1 MWYAFY
7 VAWART
13 DGNDR
18 LSWAARP
25 LCPLDLV
32 VRSPRN
38 AESFKDWGFG
48 FMSSV
53 IDRSSSRIK
62 PEKIEQAVI
71 RFAGDSG
78 DGMQITGS
86 QFTNTVAL
94 YGNDIATFPDFPA
107 EIRAPAGTLP
117 GVSGYQLHF
126 ASSDVYTPGDAVDV
140 LIAMNP
146 AALKVNIADLKPNG
160 ILIVNSD
167 SFGENDLRKA
177 QLTANPLEDH
187 SLDKYRLFSVEL
199 ERLTRVSLE
208 HLGLDAKSMDRC
220 KNFFA
225 LGMCYWLYNR
235 STESTVRWIEDK
247 FKNKP
252 LLVEANKLAMKAGYS
267 YCEATE
273 AFQISY
279 EIPPAQLAPGSY
291 RNMSGNQALAL
302 GFVTASQKSGL
313 RLFQGSYPITPA
325 SDILHELAQY
335 KDFGV
340 MTFQAEDEIAA
351 VTSTIGAAYAGA
363 LGLTTTSGPGM
374 ALKTEAIG
382 LAIAV
387 EIPLVICDIQR
398 GGPSTGLPTK
408 TEQADLLQALFGR
421 NSEAPVPVIAPAT
434 PSDCFWAAIEASR
447 IAVKY
452 MVPVILLS
460 DGYLANGAEPWRI
473 PDLAEIPEIPVQ
485 FATEPNSPGGYLP
498 YKRNPDTLARPWAVP
513 GTPGLEHRI
522 GGLEKQDVTGNINY
536 EPLNH
541 ENMVRIRAAKVAAIA
556 QDIPEAVPSGD
567 PKGDLLIIAWGSTH
581 GAITAAV
588 NAQRAEGRKIG
599 HVHLRHLNPLPS
611 NLGDVIKRYKH
622 VLVPELNMGQ
632 LLWILRAKF
641 LVDAVGLNK
650 IQGRPFKQAE
660 LEQKIE
666 EMLGVD

>member
-1 MWYAFY
+1 MS
-7 VAWART
+7 T
-13 DGNDR
+13 
-18 LSWAARP
+18 LIETPP
-25 LCPLDLV
+25 LKHK
-32 VRSPRN
+32 R
-38 AESFKDWGFG
+38 E
-48 FMSSV
+48 V
-53 IDRSSSRIK
+53 IDR
-62 PEKIEQAVI
+62 AVI

-126 ASSDVYTPGDAVDV
+126 ASGDIYTPGDAVDV

-146 AALKVNIADLKPNG
+146 AALKVNIADLKKNG

-167 SFGENDLRKA
+167 SFKEADVKKA
-177 QLTANPLEDH
+177 QSPTNPLEDH
-187 SLDKYRLFSVEL
+187 SLDGYRLFSVEL
-199 ERLTRVSLE
+199 ERLTRVALD

-235 STESTVRWIEDK
+235 SMDSTVRWIEAK

-279 EIPPAQLAPGSY
+279 EIPPAQLSPGMY
-291 RNMSGNQALAL
+291 RNISGNQALAL

-313 RLFQGSYPITPA
+313 KLFQGSYPITPA
-325 SDILHELAQY
+325 SDILHELSQY

-340 MTFQAEDEIAA
+340 ITFQAEDEIAA
-351 VTSTIGAAYAGA
+351 ITSAIGAAYAGA
-363 LGLTTTSGPGM
+363 LAITTTSGPGM
-374 ALKTEAIG
+374 ALKTEAMG
-382 LAIAV
+382 LAVAV
-387 EIPLVICDIQR
+387 EIPLVVCDIQR

-421 NSEAPVPVIAPAT
+421 NSEAPVPIIAPAT
-434 PSDCFWAAIEASR
+434 PSDCFWAALEASR

-452 MVPVILLS
+452 MVPVIVLS

-473 PDLAEIPEIPVQ
+473 PDLNEIPDFKVKFASDPVG
-485 FATEPNSPGGYLP
+485 FKP
-498 YKRNPDTLARPWAVP
+498 YRRNPETLARPWAVP

-541 ENMVRIRAAKVAAIA
+541 EKMVRVRAAKVVAIA
-556 QDIPEAVPSGD
+556 QDIPDINPAGD
-567 PKGDLLIIAWGSTH
+567 PDGDLLIVAWGSTH
-581 GAITAAV
+581 GSITAAV
-588 NAQRAEGRKIG
+588 NSERELGPRIG
-599 HVHLRHLNPLPS
+599 HVHLRHLNPFPR
-611 NLGDVIKRYKH
+611 NLGEVLKRYRK

-632 LLWILRAKF
+632 LVWLLRAKF
-641 LVDAVGLNK
+641 LVNAIGLNK
-650 IQGRPFKQAE
+650 IQGRPFKQSE
-660 LEQKIE
+660 LEQKISE
-666 EMLGVD
+666 LLS

>member
-1 MWYAFY
+1 MSTLID
-7 VAWART
+7 VP
-13 DGNDR
+13 
-18 LSWAARP
+18 LS
-25 LCPLDLV
+25 
-32 VRSPRN
+32 
-38 AESFKDWGFG
+38 K
-48 FMSSV
+48 
-53 IDRSSSRIK
+53 SRR
-62 PEKIEQAVI
+62 EKIEQAVI

-126 ASSDVYTPGDAVDV
+126 SSNEIHTPGNAVDV
-140 LIAMNP
+140 LIVMNP
-146 AALKVNIADLKPNG
+146 AALKMNIADLKVNG

-167 SFGENDLRKA
+167 AFAETDLRKA
-177 QLTANPLEDH
+177 QMTSNPLEDH
-187 SLDKYRLFSVEL
+187 SLDKFRLFSVEL
-199 ERLTRVSLE
+199 ERLTKVALE
-208 HLGLDAKSMDRC
+208 HLGLDAKSVSRC

-235 STESTVRWIEDK
+235 SMDGTKRYIEDK
-247 FKNKP
+247 FAKKP

-279 EIPPAQLAPGSY
+279 EIPPAQLAPGVY
-291 RNMSGNQALAL
+291 RNLSGNQALAL
-302 GFVTASQKSGL
+302 GFITASQKSGL
-313 RLFQGSYPITPA
+313 KLFQGSYPITPA
-325 SDILHELAQY
+325 SDILHELSQY

-340 MTFQAEDEIAA
+340 ITFQAEDEIAA
-351 VTSTIGAAYAGA
+351 ITSAIGAAYAGA
-363 LGLTTTSGPGM
+363 LAVTTTSGPGM
-374 ALKTEAIG
+374 ALKTEAMG
-382 LAIAV
+382 LAVAV
-387 EIPLVICDIQR
+387 EIPLVVCDIQR

-421 NSEAPVPVIAPAT
+421 NSEAPIPIVAAAT
-434 PSDCFWAAIEASR
+434 PSDCFWAALEACR

-473 PDLAEIPEIPVQ
+473 PDAADIPAFPVH
-485 FATEPNSPGGYLP
+485 FATEPNSANGGYLP
-498 YKRNPDTLARPWAVP
+498 YKRDPQTLARPWAVP

-522 GGLEKQDVTGNINY
+522 GGLEKQDVSGNINY

-541 ENMVRIRAAKVAAIA
+541 EKMVRIRAAKVAAVA
-556 QDIPEAVPSGD
+556 QEIPNMLPAGD
-567 PKGDLLIIAWGSTH
+567 PEGDLLIVAWGSTC
-581 GAITAAV
+581 GAITAALK
-588 NAQRAEGRKIG
+588 AQRAKGRKIG
-599 HVHLRHLNPLPS
+599 HLHLRYLNPLPS
-611 NLGDVIKRYKH
+611 NLGDIFKRYKKI
-622 VLVPELNMGQ
+622 LVPELNMGQ
-632 LLWILRAKF
+632 LLWVLRAKF

-666 EMLGVD
+666 EMLEV